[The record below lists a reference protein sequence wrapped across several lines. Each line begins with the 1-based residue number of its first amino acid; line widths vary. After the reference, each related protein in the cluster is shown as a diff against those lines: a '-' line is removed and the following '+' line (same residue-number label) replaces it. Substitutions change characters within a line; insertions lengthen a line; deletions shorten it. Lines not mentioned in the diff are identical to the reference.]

1 MLRFSDMTTPQNSM
15 VADSLQRF
23 LFEGAPVRG
32 EIVHLDATWRAV
44 LDRHEYPEPLR
55 AAMGELMAAA
65 ALLSAILK
73 FTGSLIMQ
81 MQGTGPVKLIVV
93 ECTSDNTMRAT
104 AKWDG
109 DLPASGF
116 RELVGNGRF
125 VITIAPTGAKQSYQG
140 VVELEGTS
148 VAAVL
153 EHYMATSEQLETR
166 LWLAADTQQA
176 AGMLLQRTPGAAAAD
191 ADAWNRA
198 VRLGETVT
206 ASELLKLP
214 ARQVIRRLYH
224 AEDIRVFDARI
235 VSFRCSCSRE
245 RVVNMLRLLGRPEV
259 RSILT
264 ERGAVEVNCEFCNR
278 HYVFDAVDAEQVFAS
293 EIVTRVAST
302 RH

>member
-1 MLRFSDMTTPQNSM
+1 MTASEKSM
-15 VADSLQRF
+15 VGDSLQRF

-65 ALLSAILK
+65 ALLSATLK

-81 MQGTGPVKLIVV
+81 VQGTGAVKLIVV

-125 VITIAPTGAKQSYQG
+125 VITIAPAGVKQSYQG
-140 VVELEGTS
+140 VVELEGAS

-176 AGMLLQRTPGAAAAD
+176 AGMLLQRTPGEAAD
-191 ADAWNRA
+191 PDAWNRA
-198 VRLGETVT
+198 VKLGETVT
-206 ASELLKLP
+206 PSELLTLP

-245 RVVNMLRLLGRPEV
+245 RVVNMLRMLGRSEV
-259 RSILT
+259 RSILS
-264 ERGAVEVNCEFCNR
+264 ERGAVEVDCEFCNR
-278 HYVFDAVDAEQVFAS
+278 HYAFDPVDAEQVFAS